1 MNIFLVEDERWA
13 LAELVE
19 LFKRYQPAH
28 SIHAFSNGEDALLAA
43 ATVPPHLV
51 LTDITMPGMDG
62 LELIEALIGLYPDAK
77 GIVLSVHDQFAYAQ
91 RGVKLGVIDYLL
103 KPVKKDVLYNAIDR
117 ALQSIADDSRK
128 NDDRA
133 CWSLMQQMLTA
144 DAANHLIADTLMDK
158 RYGMAL
164 IQIDIKPAS
173 AESGDS
179 GAGLRTDELK
189 SHFRHPRLRDQEL
202 NCMTIDPRRKVILA
216 PAPDDELAGAFRVG
230 LAQLYGRL
238 TRTGMQAH
246 VGYCFKE
253 AAKSLNG
260 CYEGL
265 LKTFESRLRFGQS
278 TWIEPEP
285 QARSEKGQLPELSA
299 VWEKVRV
306 LQIHLKQGDM
316 LKGRE
321 TIQKIASELSR
332 RDMTVKQ
339 LTLFVND
346 LFYSLK
352 YNLQASSRS
361 EINLGKLQ
369 EDISTM
375 SAFTTYEQ
383 LTRWLTDKTFALI
396 GEHVPIDPNPKGLV
410 PVLMNWIHANYPND
424 LSLQKFAF
432 DNHISLSYLSRLFKS
447 QTGFTFSDY
456 LIRHRI
462 AKAKELLNEGG
473 ARLSDVSSLVGYEDA
488 KHFSHLF
495 KKIVGE
501 SPHAYTKRKKENS
514 PPQF

>member
-43 ATVPPHLV
+43 ATVNPHLV
-51 LTDITMPGMDG
+51 MTDITMPGMDG

-91 RGVKLGVIDYLL
+91 RGVKLGVVDYLL

-117 ALQSIADDSRK
+117 ALQGLVDDSKK
-128 NDDRA
+128 NDDRV
-133 CWSLMQQMLTA
+133 CWSLMQQMLAT
-144 DAANHLIADTLMDK
+144 DAANREVADTLMGK

-164 IQIDIKPAS
+164 IQIDNKPA
-173 AESGDS
+173 AAGLGDT

-189 SHFRHPRLRDQEL
+189 SYFRHPRLRDQDL
-202 NCMTIDPRRKVILA
+202 NGLTIDPKRKVILA
-216 PAPDDELAGAFRVG
+216 PVPDYEMTEVFQAGV
-230 LAQLYGRL
+230 AQLYGSL
-238 TRTGMQAH
+238 TQRGAQAH

-253 AAKSLNG
+253 TSKSLNG

-265 LKTFESRLRFGQS
+265 LKTFESQLKFGQS
-278 TWIEPEP
+278 TWIEPALHP
-285 QARSEKGQLPELSA
+285 RSEKGQLPELST

-306 LQIHLKQGDM
+306 LHMHLKQRDM
-316 LKGRE
+316 VKGRE
-321 TIQKIASELSR
+321 TIQKIANELCR
-332 RDMTVKQ
+332 RGMTVKQ

-352 YNLQASSRS
+352 YNLQASTRS

-369 EDISTM
+369 EDIGTM
-375 SAFTTYEQ
+375 STFTSYEQ
-383 LTRWLTDKTFALI
+383 LTGWLTEKAFALM
-396 GEHVPIDPNPKGLV
+396 GEHVPADPNPKGLV
-410 PVLMNWIHANYPND
+410 PVLMNWIHANYASD

-432 DNHISLSYLSRLFKS
+432 DNHISLSYLSRLFKT

-456 LIRHRI
+456 VIRHRI
-462 AKAKELLNEGG
+462 AKAKELLEEGD

-501 SPHAYTKRKKENS
+501 SPHAYAKRKKENS
-514 PPQF
+514 PP